1 MAIHI
6 DSLASSVAQLLTNL
20 SSGIKDGKTCGLVV
34 QSSETTLQISGEII
48 FNGDVTQ
55 QVAKNE
61 MLNNKLVTTTSPKQ
75 VTQVG
80 THNYNEQVDDGGIVN
95 GVNGVTLSLENTY
108 GQLGR

>member
-6 DSLASSVAQLLTNL
+6 DNLSASVALILTNL

-48 FNGDVTQ
+48 FNGEVIQATTE
-55 QVAKNE
+55 NE
-61 MLNNKLVTTTSPKQ
+61 GTNDKVVTTLSPEQ

-80 THNYNEQVDDGGIVN
+80 NHEYTEQVDEGGITNGAN
-95 GVNGVTLSLENTY
+95 GVALGVKSTFVPT
-108 GQLGR
+108 

>member
-6 DSLASSVAQLLTNL
+6 DSLSASVSLILTNL

-61 MLNNKLVTTTSPKQ
+61 SLNDKLVTTTSPKQ

-95 GVNGVTLSLENTY
+95 GTNGVSLGVTNNYVPKT
-108 GQLGR
+108 